1 MRAAGNQLATSRS
14 FSAHIAG
21 PSDLKAERELSFSS
35 YLEVVRHSPSR
46 PDGSG
51 SGIVPVSLQKNCKI
65 DSRILRIWFTEK
77 LQSESSAARAA
88 FGSQRQSPANSRDR
102 VSAPST
108 ADRFLQ

>member
-1 MRAAGNQLATSRS
+1 MRSSNRLTTSRS

-21 PSDLKAERELSFSS
+21 PSDLEPERELSFSS

-77 LQSESSAARAA
+77 LQSESIGGSRGFWVAAAK
-88 FGSQRQSPANSRDR
+88 SR
-102 VSAPST
+102 
-108 ADRFLQ
+108 